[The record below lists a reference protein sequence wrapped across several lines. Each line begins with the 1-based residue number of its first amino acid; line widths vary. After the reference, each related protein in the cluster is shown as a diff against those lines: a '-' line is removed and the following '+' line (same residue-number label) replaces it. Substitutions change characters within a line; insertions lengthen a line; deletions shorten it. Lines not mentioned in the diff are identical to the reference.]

1 MLTTTHPN
9 LKFTHSSLLKS
20 TVEPIGLNNQTPND
34 KSVITPDTI
43 VDRLVQGNQTF
54 IKTRN
59 GQPQPKS
66 IRLSAVAQGQTPV
79 AAILNYAQLTTSTE
93 ELFGQKFG
101 ELFAIDSPG
110 QLLNSQDISG
120 IEYGVVILGISV
132 VVVLGGA
139 TGNQKQVPQT
149 AEHSASRVKVAIEQ
163 NKIFISGRN
172 PQTPVAAAADA
183 KANILARVA
192 RLQASPLLARFIQA
206 GDLKIVGGL
215 YDATQGSVTILD

>member
-1 MLTTTHPN
+1 MLTTTHPH
-9 LKFTHSSLLKS
+9 LKFTHPSLFKS
-20 TVEPIGLNNQTPND
+20 NVEPIGLDKPNPNA
-34 KSVITPDTI
+34 KSAITPDQI
-43 VDRLVQGNQTF
+43 VDRLVQGNQAF
-54 IKTRN
+54 IKTRA

-101 ELFAIDSPG
+101 ELFAINSPG
-110 QLLNSQDISG
+110 QLTNSQDISG

-132 VVVLGGA
+132 VIVLGGA

-149 AEHSASRVKVAIEQ
+149 AENSSSRVKIAIER
-163 NKIFISGRN
+163 NKILVSGRN
-172 PQTPVAAAADA
+172 PQTPGEAAVEA
-183 KANILARVA
+183 KTNILARVA

-215 YDATQGSVTILD
+215 YDETQGSVTILD